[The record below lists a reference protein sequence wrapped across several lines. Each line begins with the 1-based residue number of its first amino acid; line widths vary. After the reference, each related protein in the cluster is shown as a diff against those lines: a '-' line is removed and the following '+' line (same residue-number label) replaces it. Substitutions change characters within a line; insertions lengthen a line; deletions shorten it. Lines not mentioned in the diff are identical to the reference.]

1 MHRLISYFLSNT
13 SAKIYRNRIVYV
25 KTIASQTWDVFE
37 TQCSSW
43 PIRARIASYLV
54 FLSQVHFHFLP
65 QKELFLSSPRTFTCD
80 LDLRI

>member
-1 MHRLISYFLSNT
+1 
-13 SAKIYRNRIVYV
+13 VYV

-54 FLSQVHFHFLP
+54 FQSSLSFFAT
-65 QKELFLSSPRTFTCD
+65 KRTFSVVTSNFHLWPWC
-80 LDLRI
+80 